1 MAREPAIKSQGK
13 IENANRVTK
22 GVCRAMWLSLENL
35 LQEKLA
41 SDCILIAWLI
51 RHAAWSLTRF
61 RVKNDGRTAFGE
73 SIHEPSV
80 ALWRKGDVQVH
91 GRADKQSGSE
101 MGSWYLGRQSANDRR
116 THSLTESGVEK
127 AKSLH
132 RVPLEEKFVINEL
145 EVRGLLWNSRAETLK
160 ATIVTQQ
167 DQGPSGHRRVYLTTN
182 VVARFGATTGRRVC
196 VGPHTEGC

>member
-1 MAREPAIKSQGK
+1 M
-13 IENANRVTK
+13 
-22 GVCRAMWLSLENL
+22 
-35 LQEKLA
+35 
-41 SDCILIAWLI
+41 
-51 RHAAWSLTRF
+51 F
-61 RVKNDGRTAFGE
+61 RVKNEGRTAFGE

-91 GRADKQSGSE
+91 RRADKQSGSE
-101 MGSWYLGRQSANDRR
+101 MGHGIWVGKAPMTDE
-116 THSLTESGVEK
+116 HIILTESGVEK

-145 EVRGLLWNSRAETLK
+145 EVRGLLWNSGAETLK

-167 DQGPSGHRRVYLTTN
+167 DQGPSGHRRVYLTTK
-182 VVARFGATTGRRVC
+182 VVARFGATTGCRVC